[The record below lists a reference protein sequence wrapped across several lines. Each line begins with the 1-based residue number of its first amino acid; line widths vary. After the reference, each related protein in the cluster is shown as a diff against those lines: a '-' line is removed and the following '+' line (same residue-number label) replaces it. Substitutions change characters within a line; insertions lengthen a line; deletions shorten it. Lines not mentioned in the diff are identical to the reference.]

1 LGNRWDFSSLNTFS
15 CRQYSSGILFFSKSW
30 GILGWIVTRPM
41 KYLVSGLV
49 RGIFFVRNVNIAF
62 CVFEARKTIGSW
74 V

>member
-15 CRQYSSGILFFSKSW
+15 CHRYSSGILFSFDGW
-30 GILGWIVTRPM
+30 GILAWNMTRPI

-49 RGIFFVRNVNIAF
+49 QGIFFVRDVNIAF
-62 CVFEARKTIGSW
+62 CAFEAHKTIGSW